1 MAASAPNA
9 PTSGSGSADAAIAQM
24 TAAFDQAIAQS
35 AKVTAIT
42 TEKKAELDAAQ
53 QRPNTA

>member
-1 MAASAPNA
+1 MAGPTPVA
-9 PTSGSGSADAAIAQM
+9 PTSSSADSAIQQM
-24 TAAFDQAIAQS
+24 TEAFNQAIAQS

-53 QRPNTA
+53 QRPQSA

>member
-1 MAASAPNA
+1 MAAPPTTA
-9 PTSGSGSADAAIAQM
+9 PTSGSGSADSAIAQM

-53 QRPNTA
+53 QRPSTA